1 MIRQSERVMRYTENC
16 LIACETPFFLSSWF
30 WSINLFMV
38 CKLSNILWHLMK
50 NSTILF
56 CNVYTSTKSRRK
68 KVKTTTQISDK
79 LIWLSSHL
87 HVWQFV
93 TKWKFTSA
101 PFHMTSFQLTNFSAK
116 GKNPRFFCKRK
127 KTFVFFPSNK
137 RFFPTWFNCF
147 YLLGLV
153 Q

>member
-1 MIRQSERVMRYTENC
+1 MKH
-16 LIACETPFFLSSWF
+16 LFFHSSWF

-56 CNVYTSTKSRRK
+56 CNVYTSTESRRK
-68 KVKTTTQISDK
+68 KVETTTQISDK

-127 KTFVFFPSNK
+127 KNLRFFSPSNV
-137 RFFPTWFNCF
+137 FPTWFNCF
-147 YLLGLV
+147 YLLGLI

>member
-1 MIRQSERVMRYTENC
+1 MWNT
-16 LIACETPFFLSSWF
+16 FFFSSRWF

-38 CKLSNILWHLMK
+38 CKLSNILWHRMK

-56 CNVYTSTKSRRK
+56 CNLCIDGGNVYIDGVEAMKIQ
-68 KVKTTTQISDK
+68 TTTQISDK

-101 PFHMTSFQLTNFSAK
+101 PFHMTSFQLTDFSAK
-116 GKNPRFFCKRK
+116 GKNPHFFCKPIK
-127 KTFVFFPSNK
+127 NL
-137 RFFPTWFNCF
+137 RFFQQTNLRFF
-147 YLLGLV
+147 

>member
-1 MIRQSERVMRYTENC
+1 MWNTFFFSPRGFGRSTFLWCANC
-16 LIACETPFFLSSWF
+16 QIFFDISW
-30 WSINLFMV
+30 
-38 CKLSNILWHLMK
+38 KILQFYFAM
-50 NSTILF
+50 
-56 CNVYTSTKSRRK
+56 CTSTESRRK

-127 KTFVFFPSNK
+127 KNLRFFSPSNV
-137 RFFPTWFNCF
+137 FPTWFNCF
-147 YLLGLV
+147 YLLGLI